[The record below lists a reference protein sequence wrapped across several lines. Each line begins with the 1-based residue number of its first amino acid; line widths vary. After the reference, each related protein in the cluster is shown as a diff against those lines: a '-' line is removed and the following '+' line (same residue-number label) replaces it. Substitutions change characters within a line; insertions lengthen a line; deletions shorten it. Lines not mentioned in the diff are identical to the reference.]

1 MEKINTLLLFGAPG
15 SGKGTQGK
23 MLGTLPGYV
32 HISSGDMFRALDRN
46 SELGK
51 IFTEYSSKG
60 LLVPD
65 DFTIRL
71 WRDHVAK
78 LVSLGKVHPDS
89 DIVILDGI
97 PRNVHQA
104 KMLESHINVT
114 KLVCLRAV
122 HNREEM
128 IRRLKARALKDNRV
142 DDANEATIRNR
153 LDVYDS
159 ESRPV
164 LAHYPKDLRIDVDA
178 LQTPIEVA
186 HDILSAILGRFQ
198 EMHKVPAPPPPA
210 VARN

>member
-104 KMLESHINVT
+104 KMLESHINVI

-198 EMHKVPAPPPPA
+198 EMHKVPASPPPA